1 MTQLLRTAGC
11 RQLEAR
17 SVRHMGSSIPG
28 RWWLCTVILLALSC
42 RIPSSHAFSN
52 ILLSKSNCWTE
63 LSVEEVIMNN
73 KVVSAADSDDP
84 HMHIQLAP
92 STTTD
97 ETYRWVASETGD
109 KVEILT
115 DLPIDIPLRVVTT
128 NEDTDPDYQ
137 YAMDVTNERGTFAN
151 GGACEG
157 KKRVSARSSD
167 VVVVTITQSGAILVA
182 AWAAGHEAVRL
193 TPPLTFVVV
202 SSSEE
207 KVQNPKTGSDH
218 AAAPKD
224 AESNQE
230 HENESDENVD
240 PQKALDQA
248 ARLHDLQEQVQVH
261 HQNMIDKK
269 QTAKRDRLHDE
280 RTPDH
285 DRIHSVQNPDEAAH
299 NLALEQAMRNRH
311 RDGTIGKAP
320 SSTLRKSSF
329 HKNRLLHYDIGF
341 HHHGGLVS
349 VYSYIKGACFLLM
362 VSGVAVYTLRFCS
375 RQPTNKGRREL

>member
-1 MTQLLRTAGC
+1 M
-11 RQLEAR
+11 
-17 SVRHMGSSIPG
+17 
-28 RWWLCTVILLALSC
+28 LLALSC
-42 RIPSSHAFSN
+42 RIPSTHAFSN

-84 HMHIQLAP
+84 QMRIQLAP

-97 ETYRWVASETGD
+97 ETYRWVASEIGGD
-109 KVEILT
+109 RVEIIT

-137 YAMDVTNERGTFAN
+137 YAMDVTNERGSFAD

-157 KKRVSARSSD
+157 KKRISARSSD
-167 VVVVTITQSGAILVA
+167 TVVVTITQSGAILVA

-202 SSSEE
+202 SSAEE
-207 KVQNPKTGSDH
+207 KIHNPETDPEH
-218 AAAPKD
+218 VAAPGD
-224 AESNQE
+224 AESNHE
-230 HENESDENVD
+230 HGNESDENVD
-240 PQKALDQA
+240 PQKALDQD

-261 HQNMIDKK
+261 HQNLLDKA
-269 QTAKRDRLHDE
+269 TNKRDRLHEE
-280 RTPDH
+280 RAPDH
-285 DRIHSVQNPDEAAH
+285 DRIHQVHNPEEAAH
-299 NLALEQAMRNRH
+299 NLAREQLMRNRH
-311 RDGTIGKAP
+311 RDGSIGKVP
-320 SSTLRKSSF
+320 PSTLRKSSF
-329 HKNRLLHYDIGF
+329 HKNRLLQYDIGF

-349 VYSYIKGACFLLM
+349 VYSYIKGAFFLFM